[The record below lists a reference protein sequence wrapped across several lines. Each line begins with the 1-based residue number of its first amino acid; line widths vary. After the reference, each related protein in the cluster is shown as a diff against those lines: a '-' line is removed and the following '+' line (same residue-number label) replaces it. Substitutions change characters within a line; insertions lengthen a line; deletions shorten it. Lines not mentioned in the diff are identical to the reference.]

1 MTTGL
6 MQTLCG
12 GGHSLV
18 VAKDGEVR
26 TYDGPGVS
34 DLLRLVAEGGETLR
48 GAAVADKV
56 VGKAAAALMVAGGV
70 SSLDAAVVSSPAI
83 ALLRRY
89 GIPVRCQRVTP
100 YIVNRKGTGMCPLE
114 LRCMDCA
121 TAEECIARIH
131 AFLDSKR

>member
-6 MQTLCG
+6 MQTLRD

-18 VAKDGEVR
+18 VAKDGDTH

-34 DLLRLVAEGGETLR
+34 DLLRLVAEGGEPLR
-48 GAAVADKV
+48 DAAVADKV
-56 VGKAAAALMVAGGV
+56 VGKAAAALMVAGGI
-70 SSLDAAVVSSPAI
+70 STLDAGVASSPAI
-83 ALLRRY
+83 ALLKRY
-89 GIPVRCQRVTP
+89 SIPVRCQRVTP

-121 TAEECIARIH
+121 TADECIARIH
-131 AFLDSKR
+131 AFLDNKK